1 MDKIKEIIYQIC
13 EIEIEDED
21 INLFSPKVGIKA
33 IDMIYIVAE
42 IEKYFN
48 VNVFKKFEKNNSDI
62 MTVRGLAKLVNE

>member
-13 EIEIEDED
+13 EIKVEDED
-21 INLFSPKVGIKA
+21 INLFSPEVGIKA

-42 IEKYFN
+42 IEKHFN
-48 VNVFKKFEKNNSDI
+48 VSVFKKFEKYNSDI